1 MQIGN
6 HKGSQ
11 EKLTQER
18 LVKLLLDAEL
28 IDKRQQAEICL
39 KSNRH
44 LNEHPIRQVG
54 ELGIISST
62 NPGLE
67 LTSEYLAEWLAGQFS
82 MDYLR
87 IDPLKIDVDEVATV
101 MSLNFAERHN
111 ILAVEV
117 AEEHII
123 VATSDLDDLD
133 WVPDLEH
140 VCKKQVQLVFAEPGA
155 IKRYTKEFYNL
166 SQSVKYAS
174 GTDFGGKS
182 NVGNLEQLVELSDQD
197 EHDANDQ
204 HIVRVVDWVLSYAFE
219 QRASDIHIEPRREK
233 GYIRFRIDGV
243 LHTVHDLPIDI
254 TKAVVSRLKILG
266 RMDLAEKRRPLD
278 GRIKTKNSDGEEI
291 ELRLST
297 LPTAF
302 GEKFV
307 GRIFDP
313 SVLLRDFHELGM
325 DDREQS
331 LWLSMIEQPTGIVL
345 VTGPTGSGKTTTLY
359 TSLKRLATPDVNVCT
374 LEDPIEMVEPSFNQ
388 MQIHHEI
395 GVDFASGIRSLL
407 RQDPDIIMVGEI
419 RDAETAEMAVQ
430 AALTGHLVIS
440 TLHTNDAPLAITRLL
455 EIGVPSYLINATLL
469 GVIAQRLVR
478 LLCPSCKKPT
488 IVNDDDWSSLVGNAN
503 LEKPE
508 QIYEAVG
515 CDRCRNT
522 GYKGRAGIYE
532 MLAVNQEMNG
542 LIRDQADSR
551 SIRHQAVADGMN
563 VLRVAGAMKVAR
575 GDTTLE
581 EVFRVAPSV
590 ID

>member
-1 MQIGN
+1 MNNQSDI
-6 HKGSQ
+6 
-11 EKLTQER
+11 KLTQEQ
-18 LVKLLLDAEL
+18 LVYMLAEDGLLND
-28 IDKRQQAEICL
+28 QQKAEIRL
-39 KSNRH
+39 KSKRH
-44 LNEHPIRQVG
+44 IGEHPIRQIG
-54 ELGIISST
+54 ELGLKSALDT
-62 NPGLE
+62 TKALN
-67 LTSEYLAEWLAGQFS
+67 SEAITKWLAGKLAI
-82 MDYLR
+82 DYLR
-87 IDPLKIDVDEVATV
+87 IDPLKIDVENIASV
-101 MSLNFAERHN
+101 MSYKFATRHN

-117 AEEHII
+117 DADFIT
-123 VATSDLDDLD
+123 VAISDTNDLG
-133 WVPDLEH
+133 WLSDLEH
-140 VCKKQVQLVFAEPGA
+140 ITQKEVRLVVSEPGS

-166 SQSVKYAS
+166 SQSVKSAS
-174 GTDFGGKS
+174 GTEHNNKTDI
-182 NVGNLEQLVELSDQD
+182 GNLEQLVELTEQG
-197 EHDANDQ
+197 EHDANDK
-204 HIVRVVDWVLSYAFE
+204 HIIRVVDWVLSYAFE
-219 QRASDIHIEPRREK
+219 QRASDIHIEPRRDK

-278 GRIKTKNSDGEEI
+278 GRIKTKNTDGDEI

-313 SVLLRDFHELGM
+313 SVLLRDFNELGM
-325 DDREQS
+325 DPEEEE
-331 LWLSMIEQPTGIVL
+331 LWLSLINQPTGIVL

-359 TSLKRLATPDVNVCT
+359 TSLKKLATSQVNVCT

-388 MQIHHEI
+388 MQINHEI
-395 GVDFASGIRSLL
+395 DLDFASGIRALL

-478 LLCPSCKKPT
+478 MLCPECKRPTDISDEDWQSIVGDQPIDKPAQ
-488 IVNDDDWSSLVGNAN
+488 V
-503 LEKPE
+503 
-508 QIYEAVG
+508 YEAVG
-515 CDRCRNT
+515 CDSCRNT

-532 MLAVNQEMNG
+532 MLKVDNNITT
-542 LIRDQADSR
+542 LIRDEANARELRESAIT
-551 SIRHQAVADGMN
+551 SGMN
-563 VLRVAGAMKVAR
+563 MLRISGAIKVVE
-575 GDTTLE
+575 GKTTLE
-581 EVFRVAPSV
+581 EVFRVTPSSSV
-590 ID
+590 

>member
-1 MQIGN
+1 MYNQSDI
-6 HKGSQ
+6 
-11 EKLTQER
+11 KLTQEQ
-18 LVKLLLDAEL
+18 LVFMLAEDGLLSE
-28 IDKRQQAEICL
+28 QQKAEIRL
-39 KSNRH
+39 KSKRH
-44 LNEHPIRQVG
+44 IDEHPIRQIG
-54 ELGIISST
+54 ELGLKSALDVT
-62 NPGLE
+62 KALN
-67 LTSEYLAEWLAGQFS
+67 SEAITKWLAGRLS
-82 MDYLR
+82 IDYLR
-87 IDPLKIDVDEVATV
+87 IDPLKIDVENIASV
-101 MSLNFAERHN
+101 MSYKFATRHN

-117 AEEHII
+117 DADFIT
-123 VATSDLDDLD
+123 VAVSDTNELG
-133 WVPDLEH
+133 WVTDLEH
-140 VCKKQVQLVFAEPGA
+140 ITQKEVRLVISEPGS

-166 SQSVKYAS
+166 SHSVKRAA
-174 GTDFGGKS
+174 GTDYNNKADI
-182 NVGNLEQLVELSDQD
+182 GNLEQLVELTEQG
-197 EHDANDQ
+197 EHDANDK
-204 HIVRVVDWVLSYAFE
+204 HIIRVVDWILSYAFE
-219 QRASDIHIEPRREK
+219 QRASDIHIEPRRSK

-278 GRIKTKNSDGEEI
+278 GRIKTKNTDGDEI

-313 SVLLRDFHELGM
+313 SVLLRDFNELGM
-325 DDREQS
+325 DSNEVQ
-331 LWLSMIEQPTGIVL
+331 LWLSLVNQPTGIVL

-359 TSLKRLATPDVNVCT
+359 TSLKTLASSEVNVCT

-388 MQIHHEI
+388 MQINHEI
-395 GVDFASGIRSLL
+395 DLDFASGIRALL

-478 LLCPSCKKPT
+478 MLCPDCKRPT
-488 IVNDDDWSSLVGNAN
+488 DISDEGWHSIVGDHPI
-503 LEKPE
+503 EKPL
-508 QIYEAVG
+508 QVYEAVG
-515 CDRCRNT
+515 CDSCRNT

-532 MLAVNQEMNG
+532 MLKVDNNIST
-542 LIRDQADSR
+542 LIRDEANARELRQSAIAS
-551 SIRHQAVADGMN
+551 GMN
-563 VLRVAGAMKVAR
+563 MLRISGAIKVAE
-575 GDTTLE
+575 GKTTLE
-581 EVFRVAPSV
+581 EVFRVTPSSSV
-590 ID
+590 

>member
-1 MQIGN
+1 MYNQSDI
-6 HKGSQ
+6 
-11 EKLTQER
+11 KLTQEQ
-18 LVKLLLDAEL
+18 LVFMLAEDGLLSE
-28 IDKRQQAEICL
+28 QQKAEIRL
-39 KSNRH
+39 KSKRH
-44 LNEHPIRQVG
+44 IDEHPIRQIG
-54 ELGIISST
+54 ELGLKSALDVT
-62 NPGLE
+62 KALN
-67 LTSEYLAEWLAGQFS
+67 SEAITKWLAGRLS
-82 MDYLR
+82 IDYLR
-87 IDPLKIDVDEVATV
+87 IDPLKIDVENIASV
-101 MSLNFAERHN
+101 MSYKFATRHN

-117 AEEHII
+117 DADFIT
-123 VATSDLDDLD
+123 VAVSDTNELG
-133 WVPDLEH
+133 WVTDLEH
-140 VCKKQVQLVFAEPGA
+140 ITQKEVRLVISEPGS

-166 SQSVKYAS
+166 SHSVKRAAGIDYNNKA
-174 GTDFGGKS
+174 DI
-182 NVGNLEQLVELSDQD
+182 GNLEQLVELTEQG
-197 EHDANDQ
+197 EHDANDK
-204 HIVRVVDWVLSYAFE
+204 HIIRVVDWILSYAFE
-219 QRASDIHIEPRREK
+219 QRASDIHIEPRRSK

-278 GRIKTKNSDGEEI
+278 GRIKTKNTDGDEI

-313 SVLLRDFHELGM
+313 SVLLRDFNELGM
-325 DDREQS
+325 DSNEVQ
-331 LWLSMIEQPTGIVL
+331 LWLSLVNQPTGIVL

-359 TSLKRLATPDVNVCT
+359 TSLKTLASSEVNVCT

-388 MQIHHEI
+388 MQINHEI
-395 GVDFASGIRSLL
+395 DLDFASGIRALL

-478 LLCPSCKKPT
+478 MLCPDCKRPT
-488 IVNDDDWSSLVGNAN
+488 DISDEGWHSIVGDHPI
-503 LEKPE
+503 EKPL
-508 QIYEAVG
+508 QVYEAVG
-515 CDRCRNT
+515 CDSCRNT

-532 MLAVNQEMNG
+532 MLKVDNNIST
-542 LIRDQADSR
+542 LIRDEANARELRQSAIAS
-551 SIRHQAVADGMN
+551 GMN
-563 VLRVAGAMKVAR
+563 MLRISGAIKVAE
-575 GDTTLE
+575 GKTTLE
-581 EVFRVAPSV
+581 EVFRVTPSSSV
-590 ID
+590 